1 MPRSDDPSGPDARP
15 PRTGSAWLR
24 RLRSRRPLEMALVLL
39 LVVLVAC
46 AAVAVL
52 LFVPL
57 PALAGPPPQAG
68 PAAAPHPD
76 AGR

>member
-1 MPRSDDPSGPDARP
+1 MPRQDQSFGPDVQP

-39 LVVLVAC
+39 LAVLVAC

-52 LFVPL
+52 VFVPL
-57 PALAGPPPQAG
+57 PALAAP
-68 PAAAPHPD
+68 PHPD